1 MPAPFDLGASRSQ
14 NQQVFAPHSKFST
27 SVVQKLVLNN
37 AKKSAA
43 YATAEAA
50 KQAATKAAAEQ
61 AKAQKKQ
68 AAAQDK
74 AAVVAGQVVS
84 SGDACPAEATKEE
97 ATVQIGFWPQ
107 PQWQFST
114 TVGPAARRLGAT
126 PPP

>member
-50 KQAATKAAAEQ
+50 KQAAKKAAAEEQ
-61 AKAQKKQ
+61 AEAQKKQ
-68 AAAQDK
+68 TAAQDK
-74 AAVVAGQVVS
+74 AAIVAGQVVS
-84 SGDACPAEATKEE
+84 SGDECPADATKEE
-97 ATVQIGFWPQ
+97 ATVRI
-107 PQWQFST
+107 
-114 TVGPAARRLGAT
+114 
-126 PPP
+126 